1 MIIRTVEDARENLR
15 RILWDIRNNQP
26 SDPATLEAAKAAV
39 ERLRVDEQL
48 ARLNEEAPSERDRP
62 DLARVSVGA

>member
-39 ERLRVDEQL
+39 ERLGVDEQD
-48 ARLNEEAPSERDRP
+48 APNP
-62 DLARVSVGA
+62 NSVCWSGK

>member
-39 ERLRVDEQL
+39 ERLGVDE
-48 ARLNEEAPSERDRP
+48 AVSE
-62 DLARVSVGA
+62 VE